1 MLIGQDFQG
10 YFADILSVQTSFP
23 HINQKSQ
30 QNQEKKVA
38 FFFGCV
44 IIGQNIVKI
53 LRFKH
58 TTQKKTM
65 STTYISAPTGST
77 TNYTV
82 NASTIMT
89 LSEFW
94 QLSPV
99 NTDLA
104 VSIPTAVTGR
114 NLTALGR
121 FTDSDTF
128 STWRLRNGVGQTDVA
143 SANLTGYKSTP
154 PFSQNYFLPSG
165 TDTFVASPFLGTHI
179 LDFGPGQRFT
189 KAENTAN
196 SSDDIA
202 MIGNMYSFVL
212 RGADGGDTL
221 TGSLMADTLFGFNGD
236 DSLTGSAGADS
247 LDGGAG
253 ADTLIGGTGGDILN
267 GGDGNDRLTGGT
279 GTNILD
285 GGNGADT
292 FVFTNQGNQT
302 VTQFITGDND
312 VFAFTVSAYGGVPT
326 AGTTAV
332 VSDAATAVND
342 SSSIIVDNFDA
353 IEALGNT
360 KSSIRFAFATDTKT
374 LLYDGDGDWS
384 TTNTNVA
391 TITSITGTL
400 VSGNFAF
407 I

>member
-1 MLIGQDFQG
+1 
-10 YFADILSVQTSFP
+10 
-23 HINQKSQ
+23 
-30 QNQEKKVA
+30 
-38 FFFGCV
+38 
-44 IIGQNIVKI
+44 
-53 LRFKH
+53 
-58 TTQKKTM
+58 M

-121 FTDSDTF
+121 FSNF
-128 STWRLRNGVGQTDVA
+128 SSSFSAWRLRNGVGQTDVA
-143 SANLTGYKSTP
+143 SAKLTGYKSTP
-154 PFSQNYFLPSG
+154 LFSQNYVLPSG

-189 KAENTAN
+189 KAENIAK

-202 MIGNMYSFVL
+202 MIGNMYNFVL
-212 RGADGGDTL
+212 RGANGNDSL
-221 TGSLMADTLFGFNGD
+221 TGSLMADTLFGFDGD
-236 DSLTGSAGADS
+236 DSLTGRAGADS
-247 LDGGAG
+247 LIGGAG
-253 ADTLIGGTGGDILN
+253 NDSLDGGTGGDTLI
-267 GGDGNDRLTGGT
+267 GGDGNDRLTGGA
-279 GTNILD
+279 GTNTLD

-332 VSDAATAVND
+332 VSDAATAVNA
-342 SSSIIVDNFDA
+342 SSSIIVDTFDN

-374 LLYDGDGDWS
+374 LLYDFDSDWS
-384 TTNTNVA
+384 TPNITVA
-391 TITSITGTL
+391 TVTSITGTL
-400 VSGNFAF
+400 AAGNFAF

>member
-1 MLIGQDFQG
+1 
-10 YFADILSVQTSFP
+10 
-23 HINQKSQ
+23 
-30 QNQEKKVA
+30 
-38 FFFGCV
+38 
-44 IIGQNIVKI
+44 
-53 LRFKH
+53 
-58 TTQKKTM
+58 M

-94 QLSPV
+94 QLSSV

-121 FTDSDTF
+121 FTDSGTF

-143 SANLTGYKSTP
+143 SANLTGYKSNP

-253 ADTLIGGTGGDILN
+253 ADTLIGGTGGDTLI

-384 TTNTNVA
+384 TSNTNVA

>member
-1 MLIGQDFQG
+1 
-10 YFADILSVQTSFP
+10 
-23 HINQKSQ
+23 
-30 QNQEKKVA
+30 
-38 FFFGCV
+38 
-44 IIGQNIVKI
+44 
-53 LRFKH
+53 
-58 TTQKKTM
+58 M

-89 LSEFW
+89 LSGFW
-94 QLSPV
+94 GLSSV

-104 VSIPTAVTGR
+104 VSIPTTATGR

-121 FTDSDTF
+121 FTNPSSSVEF
-128 STWRLRNGVGQTDVA
+128 STWRLRNGSSQPAVT
-143 SANLTGYKSTP
+143 ANLTGYKSS
-154 PFSQNYFLPSG
+154 FLQNYSLPGG
-165 TDTFVASPFLGTHI
+165 TDTFVASAFLGTHI
-179 LDFGPGQRFT
+179 LDFGGGQRFT
-189 KAENTAN
+189 KAENTAP

-221 TGSLMADTLFGFNGD
+221 TGSLMADTLFGFGGN
-236 DSLTGSAGADS
+236 DSLTGNAGADS

-253 ADTLIGGTGGDILN
+253 ADSLDGGTGGDTLI

-279 GTNILD
+279 GTNTLD

-292 FVFTNQGNQT
+292 FVFNNQGNQT
-302 VTQFITGDND
+302 VSQFITSDND
-312 VFAFTVSAYGGVPT
+312 VFAFTVTNYLGAPV
-326 AGTTAV
+326 AGTLPV
-332 VSDAATAVND
+332 VSTAAAAANL
-342 SSSIIVDNFDA
+342 SNSIIVDIFDN
-353 IEALGNT
+353 IEALADA
-360 KSSIRFAFATDTKT
+360 KSLIRFAFATDTKT

-384 TTNTNVA
+384 TTNTTVA